1 MLGCR
6 RGLRPT
12 PPINLPNRLTLLRF
26 GLGVTFLTCL
36 VNSQYTQWLLTAL
49 CVFVAAGF
57 TDLYDGL
64 LARRYGMETDFGRF
78 MDPLADKII
87 TMTAFVYFVQ
97 IPELGWPAWLVVT
110 LLARE
115 LAVSGLRTLA
125 ARRER
130 VLAAA
135 TSGKYK
141 TAVQMTGI
149 VVVLLGLIFYR
160 SGFVAREWLNGV
172 SWTTMFLIL
181 ILTIYSGVEY
191 YYQNWPIVRRSSRT

>member
-1 MLGCR
+1 MHGCR
-6 RGLRPT
+6 RGAGPT

-97 IPELGWPAWLVVT
+97 IPELAWPAWLVVT

-149 VVVLLGLIFYR
+149 GVVLLGLIFFR